1 MNIYLKVICGLAML
15 LVILYVSLR
24 WYLWWV
30 KPTVYTYTLSPGNI
44 KPLVNIKPRVNLSDQ
59 SPPRVIDRVYI
70 PVQTEQPQTKQ
81 AQNLTGVWRCNDGG
95 LYFIRQVGNQVWWY
109 GESGDGG
116 VGWSN
121 VFQGYVTG
129 NKIIGKWADVPKGTA
144 RNYGEMTLSFSG
156 NSLRKISG
164 GQNFTG
170 SVWTR

>member
-1 MNIYLKVICGLAML
+1 MNIYLKVILRAAIGF
-15 LVILYVSLR
+15 VVLYVLAS
-24 WYLWWV
+24 WYLWWKNVRVSYASSVNHVPVV
-30 KPTVYTYTLSPGNI
+30 KTT
-44 KPLVNIKPRVNLSDQ
+44 
-59 SPPRVIDRVYI
+59 PRVIERAYI
-70 PVQTEQPQTKQ
+70 SVQAEQPQTKQ
-81 AQNLTGVWRCNDGG
+81 AQNLTGVWKCNDGG

-116 VGWSN
+116 VAWSN

-144 RNYGEMTLSFSG
+144 RNYGEMTLLISS

-170 SVWTR
+170 SVWSH

>member
-1 MNIYLKVICGLAML
+1 MNIYLKVILGT
-15 LVILYVSLR
+15 VILYGLVSCRNSLTSIPETSSFR
-24 WYLWWV
+24 L
-30 KPTVYTYTLSPGNI
+30 
-44 KPLVNIKPRVNLSDQ
+44 LVE
-59 SPPRVIDRVYI
+59 
-70 PVQTEQPQTKQ
+70 PVQVKQ
-81 AQNLTGVWRCNDGG
+81 VQNLTGVWRCNDGG

-144 RNYGEMTLSFSG
+144 RNYGEMTLSISS

-170 SVWTR
+170 SVWSH

>member
-15 LVILYVSLR
+15 LVILYFSIR
-24 WYLWWV
+24 WYLWRV
-30 KPTVYTYTLSPGNI
+30 QPTADAQFALFTKPRLVKIKPTVDLT
-44 KPLVNIKPRVNLSDQ
+44 Q
-59 SPPRVIDRVYI
+59 QPPRRVIERVYI
-70 PVQTEQPQTKQ
+70 PVQTEQRQTKQ
-81 AQNLTGVWRCNDGG
+81 AQNLTGVWKCNDGG

-121 VFQGYVTG
+121 VFQGYITG

-144 RNYGEMTLSFSG
+144 RNYGEMTLSISS

-170 SVWTR
+170 TMWNH